1 MRCRYGGWE
10 RLLVPLNVV
19 ARRIARR
26 PLIVMFRRDCDRL
39 AVMLASRKCQRTPG
53 VSIRKP
59 RKAHDGRGRSIAS
72 REEHFSERWIRG
84 VDQGWIRVDQGG
96 SGVYRGHILVP
107 SLRETLKNVGK
118 SRMAQLPA
126 AGRTCRFI
134 KLKERNHVFLARR
147 MLERCA
153 GASPWRSRI
162 LCSPFFAFGQSKG
175 REER

>member
-1 MRCRYGGWE
+1 MRSSRG
-10 RLLVPLNVV
+10 
-19 ARRIARR
+19 ARTSST
-26 PLIVMFRRDCDRL
+26 RL
-39 AVMLASRKCQRTPG
+39 AIEVDCGGGGRLSRGSC
-53 VSIRKP
+53 V
-59 RKAHDGRGRSIAS
+59 S
-72 REEHFSERWIRG
+72 RERCSFRHPSRDGSMNRQVHLEAPGHCSERWISV
-84 VDQGWIRVDQGG
+84 VDQGCIRVDQGG
-96 SGVYRGHILVP
+96 SAVYHGHVP
-107 SLRETLKNVGK
+107 VPGLRKTLKNVGEP
-118 SRMAQLPA
+118 RMPQLPA